1 MPNPGRRPDPLQQT
15 RPTNPDPNPD
25 PNPNAQVLKSG
36 KDARGQAVIPEEE
49 VKKHV
54 GKGIGFSTLAVR
66 HRLAVCRDGV
76 EWMNGWLA

>member
-1 MPNPGRRPDPLQQT
+1 M
-15 RPTNPDPNPD
+15 
-25 PNPNAQVLKSG
+25 LKSG

-66 HRLAVCRDGV
+66 AACLQAWLLPCVWRD
-76 EWMNGWLA
+76 

>member
-15 RPTNPDPNPD
+15 RPTTPDPD
-25 PNPNAQVLKSG
+25 PNAQVLKSG

-76 EWMNGWLA
+76 EWI